1 MDGYTDSTYG
11 DRFADVY
18 DDWYQ
23 DVSDVESTVEF
34 LADLTAATGQIL
46 ELGVGTGR
54 LAVPLAARRAR
65 VVGIDSS
72 AAMLAKLAGKDPDGS
87 VTPVL
92 GDMLDDMPSGP
103 FDVIFVAYNTF
114 FGLLTAARQAACFAA
129 VANRLTANGAFV
141 IEAFVPEPP
150 ATTAPT
156 DTATPTTMS
165 APAGMRFQSQAVTV
179 RSITVDRVVLSVSR
193 HDVESQTASGQYIE
207 ISEQGGVRLRPW
219 QIRFTAPDELDAMA
233 AAAGLVATE
242 RYEQFDRTPF
252 DTESP
257 RHVTVYR
264 TIHSSVHTPSAQTS

>member
-18 DDWYQ
+18 DDWYH
-23 DVSDVESTVEF
+23 DVSDVDSTVEF
-34 LADLTAATGQIL
+34 LAGLTTTTGQIL
-46 ELGVGTGR
+46 ELGIGTGR
-54 LAVPLAARRAR
+54 LALPLASRGMR

-72 AAMLAKLAGKDPDGS
+72 GAMLAKLAAKDPRHT

-92 GDMLDDMPSGP
+92 GDMLDDMPAGP
-103 FDVIFVAYNTF
+103 FDVVFVAYNTF

-129 VANRLTANGAFV
+129 VAQRLTADGAFV

-150 ATTAPT
+150 TATTVQDLPT
-156 DTATPTTMS
+156 VQNGTVS
-165 APAGMRFQSQAVTV
+165 V
-179 RSITVDRVVLSVSR
+179 RSITVDRVVLAVSR
-193 HDVESQTASGQYIE
+193 HDADSQTASGQYIE

-219 QIRFTAPDELDAMA
+219 QIRFSGPDELDAMA
-233 AAAGLVATE
+233 AAAGLVAAE

-252 DTESP
+252 GAESP

-264 TIHSSVHTPSAQTS
+264 TIHSSVHTPAARTS